1 MEEGKEVGL
10 AEERQQ
16 YSELTPLYLFP
27 DRVAANSSENKM
39 TLNNLATLFGP
50 NLLRPSGT
58 NPMEMNA
65 AAVDI
70 VTPVSLVLYFL
81 NCPEEYFDE
90 NLFRSP
96 EASSLGSRR
105 DKKRESRKKLNIVD
119 EEDGGSLP
127 RRRSK
132 RESSRN
138 PKSKNIKVGSKESV
152 I

>member
-1 MEEGKEVGL
+1 
-10 AEERQQ
+10 
-16 YSELTPLYLFP
+16 
-27 DRVAANSSENKM
+27 M

-81 NCPEEYFDE
+81 NCPEDYFDE
-90 NLFRSP
+90 SLFRSP
-96 EASSLGSRR
+96 EISSLGSRR
-105 DKKRESRKKLNIVD
+105 DKKRESRKKLNLVE

-132 RESSRN
+132 RESRN
-138 PKSKNIKVGSKESV
+138 PKSKSIKVGSKESV